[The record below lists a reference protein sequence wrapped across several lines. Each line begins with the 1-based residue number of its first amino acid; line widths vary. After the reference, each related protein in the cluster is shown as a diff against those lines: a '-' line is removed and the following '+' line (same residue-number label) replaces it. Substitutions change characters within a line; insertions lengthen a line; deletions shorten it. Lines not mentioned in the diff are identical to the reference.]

1 MPRIS
6 AFVCAAV
13 LIGVIAMIGKM
24 WWDSRLPGTYS
35 VMDYGHADYGGGA
48 ESDPHAA
55 HDGRERGLSV
65 TALHG
70 PRAGSPDARFAL
82 AARAPTVHLAFG
94 EQSTR

>member
-1 MPRIS
+1 
-6 AFVCAAV
+6 
-13 LIGVIAMIGKM
+13 MIGKM

-55 HDGRERGLSV
+55 HDGRERDSASQLSTGRVQGLRTPASRWRPGLRPFTSQPV
-65 TALHG
+65 
-70 PRAGSPDARFAL
+70 
-82 AARAPTVHLAFG
+82 